1 MKVNS
6 DSMKLYAVTDSHHL
20 NGRKLEEVVEDVL
33 KGGATFLQLR
43 EKDMSHD
50 ELVKEAVIIKK
61 IADRYNIPF
70 VIDDDIYA
78 AKEADADGVHIGQSD
93 ADYQTARKLLG
104 PDKIIGMTAPSVELA
119 KKAEAMGADYIGA
132 GAVFNTSTKKDTHPL
147 STDALKEIAD
157 SVSIPVVAIG
167 GINKDNI
174 NKLRGTDIDGVAVV
188 SALFSSN
195 DPQSAARSLL
205 EISKSLFNDTI
216 K

>member
-33 KGGATFLQLR
+33 RGGATFLQLR

-50 ELVKEAVIIKK
+50 ELVKEAIIIKK
-61 IADRYNIPF
+61 IADRYNVPF

-78 AKEADADGVHIGQSD
+78 AKETDADGVHIGQSD

-147 STDALKEIAD
+147 STDTLKEIAD

-174 NKLRGTDIDGVAVV
+174 NELRGTDIDGVAVV
-188 SALFSSN
+188 SALFAVDN
-195 DPQSAARSLL
+195 PYDAAGELL
-205 EISKSLFNDTI
+205 ELSKSLFENN

>member
-119 KKAEAMGADYIGA
+119 KKAESMGADYIGA

>member
-1 MKVNS
+1 
-6 DSMKLYAVTDSHHL
+6 MKLYAVTDSHHL

-61 IADRYNIPF
+61 IADRYNVPF

>member
-20 NGRKLEEVVEDVL
+20 NGRKLEDVVEDVL
-33 KGGATFLQLR
+33 RGGATFLQLR

-61 IADRYNIPF
+61 IADRYNVPF

-78 AKEADADGVHIGQSD
+78 AKETDADGVHIGQSD

-147 STDALKEIAD
+147 STDTLKEIAD

-174 NKLRGTDIDGVAVV
+174 NELRGTDIDGVAVV
-188 SALFSSN
+188 SALFAVDN
-195 DPQSAARSLL
+195 PYDAAGELL
-205 EISKSLFNDTI
+205 ELSKSLFEYN

>member
-61 IADRYNIPF
+61 IADRYNVPF

-157 SVSIPVVAIG
+157 SVSMPVVAIG

-174 NKLRGTDIDGVAVV
+174 NKLRGTDIDGIAVV
-188 SALFSSN
+188 SALFASD
-195 DPQSAARSLL
+195 DPQSAAQSLL
-205 EISKSLFNDTI
+205 EISKSLFNDTV

>member
-6 DSMKLYAVTDSHHL
+6 NSMKLYAVTDSHHL

-119 KKAEAMGADYIGA
+119 KKAESMGADYIGA

>member
-20 NGRKLEEVVEDVL
+20 NGRRLEEVVDDVL

-61 IADRYNIPF
+61 IADRYNVPF

-119 KKAEAMGADYIGA
+119 KKAESMAADYIGA

>member
-61 IADRYNIPF
+61 IADRYNVPF

-119 KKAEAMGADYIGA
+119 KKAESMGADYIGA

>member
-216 K
+216 N

>member
-1 MKVNS
+1 
-6 DSMKLYAVTDSHHL
+6 MKLYAVTDSHHL

-119 KKAEAMGADYIGA
+119 KKAESMGADYIGA

-174 NKLRGTDIDGVAVV
+174 HNLRGTDIDGVAVV

>member
-6 DSMKLYAVTDSHHL
+6 NSMKLYAVTDSHHL

-50 ELVKEAVIIKK
+50 ELVKEAFIIKK
-61 IADRYNIPF
+61 IADRYNVPF

>member
-50 ELVKEAVIIKK
+50 ELVKEAVIINK
-61 IADRYNIPF
+61 IADRYNVPF

-174 NKLRGTDIDGVAVV
+174 NKLRGTDIDGIAVV
-188 SALFSSN
+188 SALFASD
-195 DPQSAARSLL
+195 DPQSAAQSLL
-205 EISKSLFNDTI
+205 EISKSLFNDTV

>member
-6 DSMKLYAVTDSHHL
+6 NSMKLYAVTDSHHL

-50 ELVKEAVIIKK
+50 ELVKEAFIIKK
-61 IADRYNIPF
+61 IADRYNVPF

-119 KKAEAMGADYIGA
+119 KKAESMGADYIGA

>member
-93 ADYQTARKLLG
+93 ADYQTARKLHG

>member
-20 NGRKLEEVVEDVL
+20 NGRKLEDVVEDVL
-33 KGGATFLQLR
+33 RGGATFLQLR

-61 IADRYNIPF
+61 IADRYNVPF
-70 VIDDDIYA
+70 VIDDDIYV
-78 AKEADADGVHIGQSD
+78 AKETDADGVHIGQSD

-147 STDALKEIAD
+147 STDTLKEIAD

-174 NKLRGTDIDGVAVV
+174 NELRGTDIDGVAVV
-188 SALFSSN
+188 SALFAVDN
-195 DPQSAARSLL
+195 PYDAAGELL
-205 EISKSLFNDTI
+205 ELSKSLFENN

>member
-50 ELVKEAVIIKK
+50 ELVKEAVIIKE

>member
-1 MKVNS
+1 
-6 DSMKLYAVTDSHHL
+6 MKLYAVTDSHHL

>member
-61 IADRYNIPF
+61 IADRYNVPF

>member
-6 DSMKLYAVTDSHHL
+6 NSMKLYAVTDSHHL

-50 ELVKEAVIIKK
+50 ELVKEAFIIKK
-61 IADRYNIPF
+61 IADRYNVPF

-119 KKAEAMGADYIGA
+119 KKAESIGADYIGA

>member
-6 DSMKLYAVTDSHHL
+6 NSMKLYAVTDSHHL

-61 IADRYNIPF
+61 IADRYNVPF

-119 KKAEAMGADYIGA
+119 KKAESMGADYIGA

>member
-6 DSMKLYAVTDSHHL
+6 NSMKLYAVTDSHHL